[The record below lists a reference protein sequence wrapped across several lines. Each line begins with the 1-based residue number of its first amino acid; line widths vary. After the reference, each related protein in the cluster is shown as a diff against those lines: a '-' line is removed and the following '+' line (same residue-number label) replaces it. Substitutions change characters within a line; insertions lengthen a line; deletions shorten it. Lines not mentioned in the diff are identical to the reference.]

1 MTTIF
6 RIEMFIVA
14 TAFFIF
20 VVRSI
25 NQNKLTLKRST
36 SLLVLSLGL
45 VIFSLFPKLPEALS
59 NFFGFETTSNFL
71 YFCAIIFLLAFSIF
85 QSVLMS
91 TQEEKIK
98 NLIQEISIIKSEKE
112 KENDR

>member
-1 MTTIF
+1 
-6 RIEMFIVA
+6 MFVVAIV
-14 TAFFIF
+14 FFVF

-45 VIFSLFPKLPEALS
+45 VIFSIFPQLPESLS

-85 QSVLMS
+85 QSILMS
-91 TQEEKIK
+91 IQEEKIK
-98 NLIQEISIIKSEKE
+98 NLIQEVSIIKPKKE
-112 KENDR
+112 KESNL